1 MKNLTRVL
9 FLITLSLL
17 SLNCSNDYD
26 DVPTPSTT
34 VTDAD
39 GNVYQ
44 SVKIGNQIW
53 MAENLKTTTYNDGTP
68 ITEYTFA
75 TFGND
80 WFTPTRPNELYQ
92 WASTSDLGNIYE
104 NELPFDFYGA
114 LYNHYAIQ
122 SGKLAP
128 IGWHIPSEAEFL
140 ELKNY
145 LSNNGY
151 IDEEAKALKSTFG
164 WLSNGNG
171 TDDFGFNM
179 LPCGYANTLGGA
191 TAAQITAQLGSTTLG
206 TSFPGTSSQTR
217 ISLSLGTEDDLSFA
231 PNSIALGVGIR
242 CIKD

>member
-1 MKNLTRVL
+1 MNTIIN
-9 FLITLSLL
+9 FSLL
-17 SLNCSNDYD
+17 ANN
-26 DVPTPSTT
+26 
-34 VTDAD
+34 
-39 GNVYQ
+39 
-44 SVKIGNQIW
+44 IW
-53 MAENLKTTTYNDGTP
+53 
-68 ITEYTFA
+68 
-75 TFGND
+75 
-80 WFTPTRPNELYQ
+80 
-92 WASTSDLGNIYE
+92 GNIYD

-128 IGWHIPSEAEFL
+128 TGWHIPSEAEFL

-171 TDDFGFNM
+171 TDNFGFNM

-191 TAAQITAQLGSTTLG
+191 TAAQVTAQLGSTTLG

-217 ISLSLGTEDDLSFA
+217 ISLSLGTDDDLSFA